1 MSQRVILRTRHIPP
15 IWPILAYWSWD
26 IEKTIG
32 VNKGEI
38 VNVWRDGHYTGI
50 WDADAMKEL
59 GEYTVSKLMN
69 ESDLEAVRARAAEA
83 GERVHA
89 HCSAFAQ
96 GVSER
101 PTGQFAE
108 FLRAFIPLHHEF
120 TQANMLLWL
129 FSSDVLEREIQAVL
143 SGNENVKEI
152 ISVMSRPVGASY
164 SDIEE
169 RAFADLVRVAKEC
182 GIDHVST
189 QRQIADFSEKYIWF
203 PYEYCGPAVF
213 DVPTVTRRVAEAIE
227 KGVLV
232 HPERDIF
239 QEQKDCIARYGL
251 SAEVQRLFQ
260 VLQTVAMLQDDRKM
274 LNARLCYVL
283 NGQILPALGE
293 RYGFSRELSW
303 YLDPEC
309 IEKLA
314 SGTDVSAELSER
326 QKFFVVTS
334 RDDGGESYTGTAA
347 RNALKERGIDLDGPR
362 DVTELKGQIA
372 QGGVKR
378 GTVRLLKSSSYDGE
392 FQDGDIL
399 VSGMTTPDFIMFMK
413 RAGAIITDEGG
424 ITCHAA
430 IVSRELGKPCIIGTK
445 IATKVLKDGDVVE
458 VDAEKGV
465 VSVLSR
471 G

>member
-26 IEKTIG
+26 IEKIIG

-59 GEYTVSKLMN
+59 GAYAVSKLMN
-69 ESDLEAVRARAAEA
+69 ESDLEAVRVRAAEA
-83 GERVHA
+83 GEKVLA
-89 HCSAFAQ
+89 HCNAFVR

-101 PTGQFAE
+101 PTVQFAE
-108 FLRAFIPLHHEF
+108 FLRELIPLHHDF

-129 FSSDVLEREIQAVL
+129 FSSDVLEKEIQTAL
-143 SGNENVKEI
+143 SGNGSAQEI
-152 ISVMSRPVGASY
+152 ISVMSRPIGASY
-164 SDIEE
+164 SDTEE
-169 RAFADLVRVAKEC
+169 RAFSDIVAAAKER
-182 GIDHVST
+182 GIDHTGV
-189 QRQIADFSEKYIWF
+189 RKQIADFSEKYIWF
-203 PYEYCGPAVF
+203 PYEYCGPTVF
-213 DVPTVTRRVAEAIE
+213 DVPTVTRRVAEAMG
-227 KGVLV
+227 KDHSAHLD
-232 HPERDIF
+232 HNTL
-239 QEQKDCIARYGL
+239 QEQSDCIARYGL
-251 SAEVQRLFQ
+251 SVEMQKLFK

-283 NGQILPALGE
+283 NGQILPALGA
-293 RYGFSRELSW
+293 RYGFSKELSW

-314 SGTDVSAELSER
+314 SGTDVSVELIER
-326 QKFFVVTS
+326 QQFFVVTS

-347 RNALKERGIDLDGPR
+347 RNALKERGIDLDVPQ

-372 QGGVKR
+372 HGGIKR
-378 GTVRLLKSSSYDGE
+378 GIVRLLKSSSYGGE

-445 IATKVLKDGDVVE
+445 IATKVLKDGDMVE
-458 VDAEKGV
+458 IDAEKGIV
-465 VSVLSR
+465 TIIKR
-471 G
+471 A

>member
-1 MSQRVILRTRHIPP
+1 MSQRVVLRTRYIPP

-32 VNKGEI
+32 ISKGEI

-50 WDADAMKEL
+50 WDADAMKKL
-59 GEYTVSKLMN
+59 GECAVSKLMN
-69 ESDLEAVRARAAEA
+69 ESDLEGVRGRAAES
-83 GERVHA
+83 GEKILA
-89 HCSAFAQ
+89 HCTAFVR

-101 PTGQFAE
+101 PTEQFAE
-108 FLRAFIPLHHEF
+108 FLREFIPLHHEF

-129 FSSDVLEREIQAVL
+129 FSSDVLEREIQAAL
-143 SGNENVKEI
+143 SGSENAKEI

-164 SDIEE
+164 SDTEE
-169 RAFADLVRVAKEC
+169 RDFADLVGVSKEY
-182 GIDHVST
+182 GIDHANT
-189 QRQIADFSEKYIWF
+189 QSRIADFSEKYIWF
-203 PYEYCGPAVF
+203 PYEYCGPTIF
-213 DVPTVTRRVAEAIE
+213 DVPTVTRRVAEAVE
-227 KGVLV
+227 KGISS
-232 HPERDIF
+232 HPDRDTLKE
-239 QEQKDCIARYGL
+239 QEDCIAQYGL
-251 SAEVQRLFQ
+251 SAELQKLFQ

-274 LNARLCYVL
+274 LNARLCFVL
-283 NGQILPALGE
+283 NGQILPALGA
-293 RYGFSRELSW
+293 RYGFSKELSW

-314 SGTDVSAELSER
+314 SGTDVSAELAER

-334 RDDGGESYTGTAA
+334 RDDGGESYTGVAA
-347 RNALKERGIDLDGPR
+347 RDALKERGIDLDVPQ

-372 QGGVKR
+372 HGGVKR

-445 IATKVLKDGDVVE
+445 IATKVLKDGDTVE
-458 VDAEKGV
+458 VDAEKGIV
-465 VSVLSR
+465 KIIIR
-471 G
+471 A